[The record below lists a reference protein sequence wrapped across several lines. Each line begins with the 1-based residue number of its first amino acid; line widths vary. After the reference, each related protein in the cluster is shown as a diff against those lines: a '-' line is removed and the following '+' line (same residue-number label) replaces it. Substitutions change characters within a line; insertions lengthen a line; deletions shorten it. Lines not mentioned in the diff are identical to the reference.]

1 MGVDMGEKK
10 KEEPGLEVLVQT
22 EGASCTDCGC
32 GAQADAAD
40 EAVELSPATEAFV
53 IRASD

>member
-1 MGVDMGEKK
+1 MGEKK